1 MKRHFLYLAILSML
15 SGRVVAQNGLEGVVV
30 EKYYKSSAADTVAN
44 ADGGRL
50 PVGSVT
56 YRIFAD
62 LLPGYRFQAAYGVP
76 GHELRIQ
83 TSTLFFN
90 NVDRGDITPSYTKAQ
105 AKSNTVMLDSWL
117 SVGAACAGN
126 FGVLKVNDNDSL
138 STVVNSYSP
147 QVLQGTDASCGIPV
161 KDQDGLVAGTPG
173 VMTVVGLNSEIA
185 VFGSQNDGTNGPVF
199 SSTNG
204 SWACLGGSVGA
215 DSLMNHVLIAQI
227 TTNGQLSF
235 KLNIQIGTPS
245 GGVENYVAENPVG
258 SEIQIPSLIYVSTPD
273 TTASLEAITA
283 SQARMNIYPNPS
295 EGNFTLAFEGLNTEG
310 QSVSI
315 SLHTLQ
321 GVLVQRSVHTG
332 QSGNKIQAQYGSAL
346 APGVYLLEARI
357 DGRVINKKLVIQ

>member
-1 MKRHFLYLAILSML
+1 MKIRILSL
-15 SGRVVAQNGLEGVVV
+15 LFSGMMCNVLYAQNGLEGIVV
-30 EKYYKSSAADTVAN
+30 ERYYKSTAADTAAN
-44 ADGGRL
+44 SDGGRL

-83 TSTLFFN
+83 TTTLFFN
-90 NVDRGDITPSYTKAQ
+90 NEDRGDVTPSYTKTQ

-126 FGVLKVNDNDSL
+126 FGVLKVHDIDSIA
-138 STVVNSYSP
+138 TVVNNYSP
-147 QVLQGTDASCGIPV
+147 QVLQGSDPTCGIPV
-161 KDQDGLVAGTPG
+161 RVQDGLVSGTPG
-173 VMTVVGLNSEIA
+173 SMTVVGLNTEIA

-215 DSLMNHVLIAQI
+215 DSMMNHVLIAQI
-227 TTNGQLSF
+227 TTDGQFSF

-258 SEIQIPSLIYVSTPD
+258 NEIQIPSLIYSSTID
-273 TTASLEAITA
+273 STASIAMLTTADS
-283 SQARMNIYPNPS
+283 RMLVYPNPGN
-295 EGNFTLAFEGLNTEG
+295 GNFTLAFEGFQAEAEPVVL
-310 QSVSI
+310 
-315 SLHTLQ
+315 SLFSLQ
-321 GVLVQRSVHTG
+321 GLLVNSQSFTVI
-332 QSGNKIQAQYGSAL
+332 SGNKVNAEYGTDL
-346 APGVYLLEARI
+346 APGIYLLEARI
-357 DGRVINKKLVIQ
+357 REKTMKAKLIVR